1 MMRFQPPG
9 TPAHGASKHT
19 DRTRSLFVPA
29 AGLASALGTPTRTM
43 TGSWATILDSWT
55 LHNAGA
61 DGLSSGLIPVP
72 ADWASG
78 TVSFSFLFRVPS
90 GSGNVVLDL
99 VAKSIAVNA
108 GEDPTGA
115 NEFAPSSLVV
125 TCASG
130 LQKATFAG
138 GLTVAAG
145 EFMRFA
151 LDRNGPSGSDTDT
164 HDMDFYG
171 VLLEYTADM

>member
-1 MMRFQPPG
+1 
-9 TPAHGASKHT
+9 
-19 DRTRSLFVPA
+19 
-29 AGLASALGTPTRTM
+29 
-43 TGSWATILDSWT
+43 
-55 LHNAGA
+55 LHNATA
-61 DGLSSGLIPVP
+61 DGLTSGLIPVP
-72 ADWASG
+72 ADWSSG
-78 TVSFSFLFRVPS
+78 TVAFSFLFRVPS

-99 VAKSIAVNA
+99 VAKSVAANA
-108 GEDPTGA
+108 SEDPTGS

-125 TCASG
+125 ACATG

-145 EFMRFA
+145 EYIRFA

-164 HDMDFYG
+164 HDMDFLG

>member
-9 TPAHGASKHT
+9 TPMHGASKHT

-29 AGLASALGTPTRTM
+29 GGLVLALGSPVRTPS
-43 TGSWATILDSWT
+43 GSWATVLDSWT
-55 LHNAGA
+55 LHNASAG
-61 DGLSSGLIPVP
+61 GLCSGLIPVP
-72 ADWASG
+72 PDWTSG
-78 TVSFSFLFRVPS
+78 SVAFSFLFRVAS

-99 VAKSIAVNA
+99 VAKSIAPNA

-125 TCASG
+125 ACASG

-145 EFMRFA
+145 EYIRFA